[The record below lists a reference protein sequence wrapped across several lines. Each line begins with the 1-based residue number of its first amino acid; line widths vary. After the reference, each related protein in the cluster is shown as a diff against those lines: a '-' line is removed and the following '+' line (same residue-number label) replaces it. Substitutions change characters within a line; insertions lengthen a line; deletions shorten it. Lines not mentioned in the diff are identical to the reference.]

1 MQGPAG
7 ETKEGKLAPRFSSR
21 RIPNLDGG
29 GVGISVAGAKI
40 SRASGGAYAPLPFRS
55 KVFRRAGISLK
66 TQYLGINKPPYLFA
80 PLNITSPRVNGTRRT
95 GQSEVYSRWCNPEE
109 RKNER
114 KKERKLTKIVI

>member
-7 ETKEGKLAPRFSSR
+7 ETREGNLAPRFSSR

-40 SRASGGAYAPLPFRS
+40 SRASGGAYAPLPFRG

-66 TQYLGINKPPYLFA
+66 TRYLGINNLALSLRSSKHYIGPCKRDNRA
-80 PLNITSPRVNGTRRT
+80 KWGV
-95 GQSEVYSRWCNPEE
+95 QSMV
-109 RKNER
+109 
-114 KKERKLTKIVI
+114 